1 MGAVSIGGSKMTMY
15 RVMTNNGED
24 WGTSHFHVF
33 ADSIKGAWREALKLE
48 YRENIEQI
56 YPVMYIG

>member
-1 MGAVSIGGSKMTMY
+1 MTMY